1 MRRLLRKLP
10 LVRTC
15 RQVSEIVVA
24 REDRALT
31 TRENIAVRLHMAI
44 CKACP
49 DFENQIRSLG
59 HAMKQWRNYVDK
71 DGA

>member
-24 REDRALT
+24 REDRTLT
-31 TRENIAVRLHMAI
+31 ARESIVVGLHMAI

-49 DFENQIRSLG
+49 AFENQIRG
-59 HAMKQWRNYVDK
+59 IGRAMKKWRNYVDR